1 MIQLNTV
8 HFYSYLR
15 DIPLHVEEEMI
26 ILFHGSQRTMMCIKE
41 RFCISIVALQHRL
54 SDEMDVDP
62 GYHWTAL
69 HS

>member
-8 HFYSYLR
+8 HFYSYLC
-15 DIPLHVEEEMI
+15 DIPLHVEEGII
-26 ILFHGSQRTMMCIKE
+26 ILLEGSRRTGMCFQRIS
-41 RFCISIVALQHRL
+41 CISIVTMQHRL

-62 GYHWTAL
+62 GSHWTTS